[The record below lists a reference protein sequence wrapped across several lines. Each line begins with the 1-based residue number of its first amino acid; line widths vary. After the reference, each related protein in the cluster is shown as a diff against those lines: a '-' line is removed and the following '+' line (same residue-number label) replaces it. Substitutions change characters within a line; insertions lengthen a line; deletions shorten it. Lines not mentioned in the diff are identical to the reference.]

1 LAAYQLM
8 HVVIF
13 GGNLSTHALRS
24 LFLTLLLASAALGQ
38 SPGNRTY
45 FGEDIYVAS
54 GQQIHNAT
62 CIFCSVQV
70 EGDLTGRVVVL
81 FGSLNLSGR
90 VEGGAT
96 VVGGNAVVDSQARV
110 GGDTVVLG
118 GNAVYETD
126 ESLSGSAYV
135 VGGHLSHVV
144 PTHGQERPHPRI
156 SLSPLI
162 SALFGIFALILLLA
176 IVFAPRVRR
185 HATVIQSSRLHTVPS
200 SNNAQQKRMK
210 PGGLILFLLCS
221 IRIRTGSTC

>member
-1 LAAYQLM
+1 M
-8 HVVIF
+8 HRIF
-13 GGNLSTHALRS
+13 GGNLPAHALRS
-24 LFLTLLLASAALGQ
+24 LFLTFVLASAALGQ

-45 FGEDIYVAS
+45 FGEDIYVAP
-54 GQQIHNAT
+54 GQQVHNAI
-62 CIFCSVQV
+62 CIFCSVQA
-70 EGDLTGRVVVL
+70 EGDLTGHVFVL

-96 VVGGNAVVDSQARV
+96 VIGGNAVVDSQARV

-135 VGGHLSHVV
+135 VGGHLSHVPV
-144 PTHGQERPHPRI
+144 AHGQETHPRI

-162 SALFGIFALILLLA
+162 SALAGLLALALLLG

-185 HATVIQSSRLHTVPS
+185 RVAVNQSS
-200 SNNAQQKRMK
+200 
-210 PGGLILFLLCS
+210 
-221 IRIRTGSTC
+221 